1 MAETIPDLVSNDT
14 VVDSSTWIKA
24 AQKSVRSYCGWHI
37 APNITQ
43 TLKLDSYGTRT
54 LLLPSMHVTDISS
67 LVVNGIEMKDSIDW
81 SVAGTVELRHG
92 CFPDCPGA
100 VNVTLQHGLDV
111 EEVADVTSLI
121 LKLAQRASTGP
132 GVIGSQSTNG
142 SSVTFIT
149 AGGAPLSIPLLQI
162 EKDALEPYRLTWGVS

>member
-1 MAETIPDLVSNDT
+1 MVESIPDLVSSDT
-14 VVDSSTWIKA
+14 TVDSSTWLKA
-24 AQKSVRSYCGWHI
+24 AQQSVRSYCGWHI

-43 TLKLDSYGTRT
+43 TLKLDSYGART

-67 LVVNGIEMKDSIDW
+67 LMINGVEMKDDIDW
-81 SVAGTVELRHG
+81 STAGTVKLRKG
-92 CFPDCPGA
+92 CFPDSPGA
-100 VNVTLQHGLDV
+100 VTVTLKHGFDAA
-111 EEVADVTSLI
+111 EVADVTSLM
-121 LKLAQRASTGP
+121 LKLAQRGSTGP

-162 EKDALEPYRLTWGVS
+162 EKDALQPYKLTWGVS